1 MAFLLSKKKEHLI
14 ELAEELGLIVEAS
27 LTKPKLKD
35 LIVKS
40 SDYIED
46 DVKVMIDSIVKDR
59 IRTEE
64 KEEKLRRERREY
76 EEKLRREEREY
87 ELEKLRI
94 QAENN
99 ANTMNNPENVQAPKV
114 IHETFHKFNMMDDIS
129 LNLTLFERHAELTFL
144 PKKDWVQKLIGLIP
158 IDIAHLIAR
167 EPADKCNDYNH
178 VKGLLLKRFK
188 LSPEKLRQL
197 FISHRKSNERTWQDF
212 FYEIQTYFDGW
223 ISGSNVETFDQL
235 RELIIADQIKKSAP
249 YELRE
254 HFLDEW
260 STINSPAEIAEK
272 FEEYESVRRT
282 LRPKFYNSFAKGRY
296 EASGSS
302 DTYFQRT
309 EYPQGGRP
317 GHYAV
322 DCTKRPK
329 CSKIN
334 NSTDSIQIC
343 SRISRE
349 RIKTRKITI
358 GNKIIEALVD
368 SGSSVSLIREDV
380 SKGIIEPSK
389 LSKDISVLIGLG
401 KCEVKTKGSFQRKIE
416 LDGEEYSLTWHV
428 VPTPSLEFQAVIG
441 SGILEQASVC
451 FYKESVQ
458 FRKHEDKNCFLQMQ
472 VYEAEVE
479 DEIVVQHVTNP
490 QIRRELFELI
500 SNYEPKKTEMTNVSM
515 RIILKDDIPVYQPAR
530 RLSFSENQDVNKQI
544 DEWLEQG
551 IVRPSSSEYA
561 SPIVLVKKKDGT
573 TRLCV
578 DYRRLNR
585 KLVKDRFPLP
595 LIEDVLDRLQGAK
608 VYTTELMRKGIV
620 IIYMDDLVIPA
631 KDEKEGLEKLG
642 EVLEVASKYGLEMR
656 FKKCQFLRRKVEF
669 LGHVVENGT
678 IRPSIA
684 KTIAV
689 KKFPVPTTVKQVQS
703 FLGLTG
709 YFRKFIPAYSQIA
722 KPLSD
727 LTRKDNPFM
736 FEQPQMEA
744 FEKLKKLL
752 TESPVLSIF
761 QQVRTTELHTDAS
774 QQGYGAV
781 LLQEAE
787 DGKLHPVQYMSQK
800 TTPAE
805 EKYSSYELEVLAVVN
820 ALKKFRTYLLGNHF
834 KIITDCSAFQKTMD
848 KKDLVTRVARWTLLL
863 EEYDYE
869 IVHRSGQR
877 MQHVDALSRY
887 PVTIIT
893 SDTLIAR
900 LQRAQQEDE
909 NIQNLKSLIGTNNA
923 TDFFIKNE
931 ILYKYVD
938 GRELIAAPRDMQT
951 ELIKLAHEKGHFSSA
966 KTEEIVKREFFI
978 PNLSKQV
985 QNVII
990 NCVSCILANKKC
1002 GKKEGFL
1009 NPIPK
1014 EDVPLSTYHVDFIGP
1029 LPSTNK
1035 RYQHIL
1041 TIIDAFTKFTWLY
1054 PVKSTTLEDALD
1066 KLKLQQKTF
1075 GNPKRIITD
1084 KGSPFNSKGFGD
1096 YCTEEKIQNLQIT
1109 TGVPRGN
1116 GQVERIHRT
1125 LIPVLTKLSIDDPTK

>member
-1 MAFLLSKKKEHLI
+1 
-14 ELAEELGLIVEAS
+14 
-27 LTKPKLKD
+27 
-35 LIVKS
+35 
-40 SDYIED
+40 
-46 DVKVMIDSIVKDR
+46 
-59 IRTEE
+59 
-64 KEEKLRRERREY
+64 
-76 EEKLRREEREY
+76 
-87 ELEKLRI
+87 
-94 QAENN
+94 
-99 ANTMNNPENVQAPKV
+99 
-114 IHETFHKFNMMDDIS
+114 
-129 LNLTLFERHAELTFL
+129 
-144 PKKDWVQKLIGLIP
+144 
-158 IDIAHLIAR
+158 
-167 EPADKCNDYNH
+167 
-178 VKGLLLKRFK
+178 
-188 LSPEKLRQL
+188 
-197 FISHRKSNERTWQDF
+197 
-212 FYEIQTYFDGW
+212 
-223 ISGSNVETFDQL
+223 
-235 RELIIADQIKKSAP
+235 
-249 YELRE
+249 
-254 HFLDEW
+254 
-260 STINSPAEIAEK
+260 
-272 FEEYESVRRT
+272 
-282 LRPKFYNSFAKGRY
+282 
-296 EASGSS
+296 
-302 DTYFQRT
+302 
-309 EYPQGGRP
+309 
-317 GHYAV
+317 
-322 DCTKRPK
+322 
-329 CSKIN
+329 
-334 NSTDSIQIC
+334 
-343 SRISRE
+343 
-349 RIKTRKITI
+349 
-358 GNKIIEALVD
+358 
-368 SGSSVSLIREDV
+368 
-380 SKGIIEPSK
+380 
-389 LSKDISVLIGLG
+389 
-401 KCEVKTKGSFQRKIE
+401 
-416 LDGEEYSLTWHV
+416 
-428 VPTPSLEFQAVIG
+428 
-441 SGILEQASVC
+441 
-451 FYKESVQ
+451 
-458 FRKHEDKNCFLQMQ
+458 MQ

-530 RLSFSENQDVNKQI
+530 RLSFSENRDVNKQI

-561 SPIVLVKKKDGT
+561 SPIVLVKKKNGT
-573 TRLCV
+573 TRLCI
-578 DYRRLNR
+578 DYRTLNR

-608 VYTTELMRKGIV
+608 VYTTLDLKNGFFHVDVNEDCKHLTSFVVPDGQFEFNKVPFSLSTSPSVFQRYVYSIFRELMRKGIV

-631 KDEKEGLEKLG
+631 KDEKEGLEKLR
-642 EVLEVASKYGLEMR
+642 EVLEVASKYGLEMK
-656 FKKCQFLRRKVEF
+656 FKKCQFLRGKVEF

-761 QQVRTTELHTDAS
+761 QQGRTTELHTDAS

-834 KIITDCSAFQKTMD
+834 KIIKDCSAFQKTMD

-869 IVHRSGQR
+869 IAHRSGQR

-893 SDTLIAR
+893 SDTLTAR

-951 ELIKLAHEKGHFSSA
+951 ELINLAHEKGHFSSA

-1035 RYQHIL
+1035 KYQHIL

-1084 KGSPFNSKGFGD
+1084 RGSPFNSKGFDD
-1096 YCTEEKIQNLQIT
+1096 YCTEEKIKNL
-1109 TGVPRGN
+1109 
-1116 GQVERIHRT
+1116 
-1125 LIPVLTKLSIDDPTK
+1125 